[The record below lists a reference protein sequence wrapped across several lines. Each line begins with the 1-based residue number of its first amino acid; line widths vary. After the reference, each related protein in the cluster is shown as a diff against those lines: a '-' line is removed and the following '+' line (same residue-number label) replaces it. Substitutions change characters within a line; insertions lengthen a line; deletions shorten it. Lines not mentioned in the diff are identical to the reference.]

1 MILRILISVYLAT
14 FYYNL
19 PIFFSFFK
27 NLLSFFELFNLL
39 G

>member
-1 MILRILISVYLAT
+1 MILRMLISVYLAT

-19 PIFFSFFK
+19 LIFFQFK
-27 NLLSFFELFNLL
+27 KCLSFFELFNCL